1 MATHT
6 APSAAIN
13 HVREAHDWLRW
24 LTARTCA
31 AARNLTPE
39 EFTREFPIG
48 IGSVRNTLVHML
60 GAERIWIAVIEETDP
75 AVSMPA
81 AADYPTI
88 AAIEG
93 AWPEVHARW
102 DSYLH
107 RLDDA
112 ELQRVVSRVR
122 EGRTYSQ
129 RVIDALMQVP
139 THALYHNAQLSFMFR
154 SMAKQLPD
162 SSWIL
167 WARERQSVLA

>member
-6 APSAAIN
+6 APSAATIQ
-13 HVREAHDWLRW
+13 VREAHEWLRW
-24 LTARTCA
+24 LTSRTCA
-31 AARNLTPE
+31 AARTLTPE
-39 EFTREFPIG
+39 EFTREFAIG
-48 IGSVRNTLVHML
+48 IGSVRNTLVHLL

-88 AAIEG
+88 ASIEG

-107 RLDDA
+107 RLNDA
-112 ELQRVVSRVR
+112 ELQRIVSRVR

-154 SMAKQLPD
+154 SMGKQLPD

-167 WARERQSVLA
+167 WARERQSAPA

>member
-6 APSAAIN
+6 APSAAIIQ
-13 HVREAHDWLRW
+13 VREAHDWLRW
-24 LTARTCA
+24 LTSRTCT

-48 IGSVRNTLVHML
+48 IGSVRNTLVHLL

-81 AADYPTI
+81 AADFPTI

-102 DSYLH
+102 DSYLR
-107 RLDDA
+107 RLGDA

-139 THALYHNAQLSFMFR
+139 THALYHNAQMSFMFR
-154 SMAKQLPD
+154 SMGKQLPD

-167 WARERQSVLA
+167 WARERQSASA